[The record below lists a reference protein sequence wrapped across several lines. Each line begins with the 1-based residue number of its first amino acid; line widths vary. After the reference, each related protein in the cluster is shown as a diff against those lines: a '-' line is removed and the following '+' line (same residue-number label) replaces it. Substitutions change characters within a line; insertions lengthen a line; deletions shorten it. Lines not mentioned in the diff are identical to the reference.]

1 MQQNTIIG
9 SQLKVGRLKGNDI
22 ELPFPN
28 ISGYHADLICLS
40 ENTFI
45 VEDKNST
52 NGTFV
57 NRLQIKRAVCN
68 RNDQVLFA
76 DYIFDLNKY
85 FPLEKLRKEIQ
96 QELGIQQQVNA
107 NLNQKNDPNDF
118 TREFA
123 ELELVYKA
131 YSERKLLIQK
141 AQQNKRL
148 LQAAPGPALMLLM
161 LCLPPPFNAAFFVGG
176 AVGGLLG
183 VALSI
188 QGSDAEKMAAI
199 EDEFKICY
207 GCPKCKNFFGFVPW
221 IGLANKRTCDRC
233 KAILVK

>member
-9 SQLKVGRLKGNDI
+9 SQLKVGRQKGNDI

-28 ISGYHADLICLS
+28 ISGYHADLFCLS

-68 RNDQVLFA
+68 RNDEVLFA
-76 DYIFDLNKY
+76 DYTFDLNKY
-85 FPLEKLRKEIQ
+85 FPLEQIKKEIQ
-96 QELGIQQQVNA
+96 QELGIKQPVNA
-107 NLNQKNDPNDF
+107 DLKQKKDPNDF

-123 ELELVYKA
+123 ELEVVYKA
-131 YSERKLLIQK
+131 YNDRKLIIQK
-141 AQQNKRL
+141 TQQNKRI
-148 LQAAPGPALMLLM
+148 LQAAPSAILVVTLLALSYGT
-161 LCLPPPFNAAFFVGG
+161 AAIAAGSI
-176 AVGGLLG
+176 GGLFG
-183 VALSI
+183 VFLSNSASE
-188 QGSDAEKMAAI
+188 QEKLVAI
-199 EDEFKICY
+199 EDEFKISY
-207 GCPKCKNFFGFVPW
+207 SCPKCKNFFGFVPW

-233 KAILVK
+233 KAVWVK